1 MKRFGYA
8 IRTGGDPE
16 IGNALKDGIE
26 RGTRERP
33 HPSAPSALPPSHKG
47 EGSTPPGPAGHP
59 PLSGEARRYSSEA
72 VRRVA
77 MMRHTPEE
85 WAEMTE
91 EARVFYSGWRYTP
104 KWMNRLLVVYA
115 MICLG
120 VGWLFKLQD
129 RVLKRG

>member
-16 IGNALKDGIE
+16 IGDALKDGIE
-26 RGTRERP
+26 RGTT
-33 HPSAPSALPPSHKG
+33 SSVTALCAVPPSPQE
-47 EGSTPPGPAGHP
+47 EGLTLPGPSGHP

-104 KWMNRLLVVYA
+104 KWVNRLLVVYA

-129 RVLKRG
+129 RVLK

>member
-1 MKRFGYA
+1 MGTKTSSGPCGATFPN
-8 IRTGGDPE
+8 GGRLLE
-16 IGNALKDGIE
+16 KQ
-26 RGTRERP
+26 
-33 HPSAPSALPPSHKG
+33 
-47 EGSTPPGPAGHP
+47 
-59 PLSGEARRYSSEA
+59 SSEA

-129 RVLKRG
+129 RVLK